1 MNHVRI
7 FSMHDQLSAVG
18 FNYWLAI
25 SRFMISTFSRYAVCD
40 S

>member
-7 FSMHDQLSAVG
+7 FSMHDQLSAV
-18 FNYWLAI
+18 